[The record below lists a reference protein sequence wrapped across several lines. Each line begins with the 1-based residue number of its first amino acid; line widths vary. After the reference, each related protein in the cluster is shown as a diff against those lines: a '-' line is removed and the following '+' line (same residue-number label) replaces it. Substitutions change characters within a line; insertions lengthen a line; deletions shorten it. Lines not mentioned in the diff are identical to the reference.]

1 MNKFIIEK
9 AYINGEFLDSKKK
22 IEVYNPSNNQLIG
35 KIPML
40 GIKETKLA
48 IDSANRAF
56 LPWKNKTAK
65 QRSDILKKW
74 ASLVLENKDELAKLI
89 SLEQGKPLNEAKNEI
104 VYSASFLE
112 WFGEEAKRVYG
123 DTIPAPSEDKRII
136 VIKQAVGVVGAIT
149 PWNFPSAM
157 ITRKIAP
164 AIALGCTVIVKPS
177 SKTPYSAIAL
187 ALLAKEA
194 KLPKGVLNILTGD
207 ACDISKELCINPIV
221 RKLSFTGSTQVGK
234 ILMRDCASNI
244 KKLSLELG
252 GNAPFIVFDDA
263 NLDKAVEGAIASKY
277 RNSGQTCVC
286 VNRFIVHIRVYEE
299 FIEKLANKVAKL
311 KVCDGMISGCEQGPL
326 IDKKAVLKVKE
337 HIRDAKEKGAKLVI
351 GGNSLDGNFFEPSI
365 LRDVSKDML
374 VFTDETFG
382 PLASVCKFETEEEAI
397 SLANDTEFGL
407 ASYFYSK
414 DISRVFKVAESLES
428 GIVGINTGTFSSEMA
443 PFGGIKQSGIGRE
456 GSKYGIDDFLE
467 LKYLCIGDI

>member
-194 KLPKGVLNILTGD
+194 NLPKGVLNILTGD